1 MSYYIKTS
9 CFFSQELPHSWI
21 FFHNNSWRY
30 ITYYEKHLVKF
41 QIRWNKSLWRNL
53 WYDGRIDLMGFCLF
67 IDDWTLF
74 QYLFV
79 IYWTQT
85 QGYILYIS
93 INTPPPS
100 FWDSFFPRRI
110 SLRRR
115 DEAPPDAT
123 TAGGLE
129 GGRKTPPRNFTV
141 YNPKRCIFKAFSP
154 VFM

>member
-53 WYDGRIDLMGFCLF
+53 GYDGRIDLMVFCLF

-93 INTPPPS
+93 INTPPPPPL
-100 FWDSFFPRRI
+100 FLRFIFPPTNKFA
-110 SLRRR
+110 
-115 DEAPPDAT
+115 EAGRSPARSD
-123 TAGGLE
+123 GRGVWRGLE
-129 GGRKTPPRNFTV
+129 VPPPPRNLFSLQ
-141 YNPKRCIFKAFSP
+141 PKKMHF
-154 VFM
+154 